1 MDASTQSYG
10 SRNRGGRDGVSA
22 VPTYFELLGLIAPV
36 FALIA
41 VGALARIA
49 GWLTP
54 ESDSSLLKLVVNVL
68 YPALIFQNVLGNPA
82 LADPRN
88 VFWPPLVGFI
98 TMGGGILLAWWIGRA
113 LGLSA
118 GKGLR
123 TFAFAVGIFNYG
135 YIPIPVME
143 SLFGVDS
150 IGVLLVHNVGCE
162 VAIWTVGV
170 LVLSGFSL
178 RDGWRRLVSGPVIAL
193 LAAGVGNLLDLD
205 AMMPVAAD
213 KTIAMAAAC
222 AIPVGLIAIGSTLS
236 ESLRQPAQL
245 ISARVTPAA
254 CFLRLL
260 LFPAMFLILA
270 KVLPI
275 SQDLKRV
282 MMVEAAMP
290 AGIIPILIA
299 KHYGGQPL
307 TAVQVVVGTTAVG
320 LIAIPL
326 WLRLGL
332 AWIG

>member
-1 MDASTQSYG
+1 M
-10 SRNRGGRDGVSA
+10 
-22 VPTYFELLGLIAPV
+22 PTYFELLGLIAPV

-41 VGALARIA
+41 LGSLARA
-49 GWLTP
+49 FGWLTA

-88 VFWPPLVGFI
+88 VFWPPLIGFG
-98 TMGGGILLAWWIGRA
+98 TMAGGILAAWWIGRA
-113 LGLSA
+113 LGFSK

-135 YIPIPVME
+135 YIPIPLME
-143 SLFGVDS
+143 SLFGPESV
-150 IGVLLVHNVGCE
+150 GVLLVHNVGCE

-170 LVLSGFSL
+170 LVLSGLSL
-178 RDGWRRLVSGPVIAL
+178 REGWKRLISGPVIAL
-193 LAAGVGNLLDLD
+193 LAAGVGNLVNLD
-205 AMMPVAAD
+205 AVLPAAVD
-213 KTIAMAAAC
+213 TTLGMAAAC
-222 AIPVGLIAIGSTLS
+222 AIPVGLIAIGSALSDTLRKPS
-236 ESLRQPAQL
+236 QL
-245 ISARVTPAA
+245 VSARVTPAA
-254 CFLRLL
+254 CVLRLV
-260 LFPAMFLILA
+260 LFPAAFLAVA

-275 SQDLKRV
+275 SLELKRV
-282 MMVEAAMP
+282 MLVEAAMP

-299 KHYGGQPL
+299 RHYGGKPL
-307 TAVQVVVGTTAVG
+307 TAVQVVVGTTAVS

>member
-1 MDASTQSYG
+1 
-10 SRNRGGRDGVSA
+10 VFW
-22 VPTYFELLGLIAPV
+22 VPTYFELLALIAPI
-36 FALIA
+36 FLLIA
-41 VGALARIA
+41 LGAIARMA
-49 GWLTP
+49 GWLTAD
-54 ESDSSLLKLVVNVL
+54 SDGSLLKLVVNVF
-68 YPALIFQNVLGNPA
+68 YPALIFKNVLGNPA

-88 VFWPPLVGFI
+88 VFWPPLVGFV
-98 TMGGGILLAWWIGRA
+98 TMAGGILLAWWMGRV

-143 SLFGVDS
+143 SLFGPES

-170 LVLSGFSL
+170 LVLSGLSL
-178 RDGWRRLVSGPVIAL
+178 RDGWRRLLSGPVIAL
-193 LAAGVGNLLDLD
+193 LAAGLGNALDLD
-205 AMMPVAAD
+205 KVMPAAAD
-213 KTIAMAAAC
+213 ATISMAAAC
-222 AIPVGLIAIGSTLS
+222 AIPVGLIAIGSALS
-236 ESLRQPAQL
+236 EWLRKPAQL
-245 ISARVTPAA
+245 VSARVTPAA

-260 LFPAMFLILA
+260 LFPALFLALA

-299 KHYGGQPL
+299 RHYGGQPL
-307 TAVQVVVGTTAVG
+307 TAVQVVLGTTAVG

-326 WLRLGL
+326 WLRVGL

>member
-1 MDASTQSYG
+1 MAT
-10 SRNRGGRDGVSA
+10 
-22 VPTYFELLGLIAPV
+22 VPSYFELLALIAPI

-41 VGALARIA
+41 LGSIARFA
-49 GWLTP
+49 GWMNP
-54 ESDSSLLKLVVNVL
+54 EADASLLKLVVNVL
-68 YPALIFQNVLGNPA
+68 YPALIFKNVLGNPA
-82 LADPRN
+82 LADARN
-88 VFWPPLVGFI
+88 VYWPPLVGFV
-98 TMGGGILLAWWIGRA
+98 TMAGGILLAWWIGQR
-113 LGLSA
+113 LGYSK

-135 YIPIPVME
+135 YIPIPLMQT
-143 SLFGVDS
+143 LFGTESV
-150 IGVLLVHNVGCE
+150 GVLLVHNVGCE

-170 LVLSGFSL
+170 LVLSGLSL
-178 RDGWRRLVSGPVIAL
+178 RDGWKRLVSGPVIAL
-193 LAAGVGNLLDLD
+193 VAAGLGNVLGLDRV
-205 AMMPVAAD
+205 MPTAVD
-213 KTIAMAAAC
+213 TTINMAAAC

-236 ESLRQPAQL
+236 ESLQRPAQL
-245 ISARVTPAA
+245 FSARVTPAA
-254 CFLRLL
+254 CALRLV
-260 LFPAMFLILA
+260 LFPALFLGLA

-275 SQDLKRV
+275 SQELKRV

-307 TAVQVVVGTTAVG
+307 TAVQVVVGTTIAG